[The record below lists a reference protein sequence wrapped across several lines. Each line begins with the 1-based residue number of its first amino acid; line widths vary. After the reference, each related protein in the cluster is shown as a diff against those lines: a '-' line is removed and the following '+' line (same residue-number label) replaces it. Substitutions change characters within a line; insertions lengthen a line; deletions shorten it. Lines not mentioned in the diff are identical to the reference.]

1 MNTTEKQQEALS
13 RAQGGQ
19 TVSNYATIYR
29 GFLAIGIQEN
39 EIHPRENVFTFQAW
53 RALGR
58 TVRKGEHGV
67 KVNTFIEHGVTE
79 KDPDTGEE
87 KTRAVRRPWTT
98 TVFHISQTIPLN
110 GN

>member
-1 MNTTEKQQEALS
+1 MTTMEKQQEALS

-19 TVSNYATIYR
+19 TLSNYATIYR
-29 GFLAIGIQEN
+29 GFLAIGIQES

-67 KVNTFIEHGVTE
+67 KVHTFIEHSVKE
-79 KDPDTGEE
+79 VDEATGEE
-87 KTRAVRRPWTT
+87 KNRAVRRPWTT
-98 TVFHISQTIPLN
+98 TVFHISQTVPLN